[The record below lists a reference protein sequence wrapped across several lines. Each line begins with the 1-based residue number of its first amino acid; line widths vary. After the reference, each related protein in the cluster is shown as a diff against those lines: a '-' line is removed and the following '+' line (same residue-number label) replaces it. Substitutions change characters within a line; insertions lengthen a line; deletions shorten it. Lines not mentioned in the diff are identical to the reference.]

1 MTMIRR
7 LNSYGEEGLYVGVL
21 NLFSEKII
29 LVQEKNLEVIL
40 QRERLVKLN
49 NSDLQ
54 LTST

>member
-7 LNSYGEEGLYVGVL
+7 LKSYGEEGLYVGVH

-40 QRERLVKLN
+40 QRERLDKLN
-49 NSDLQ
+49 NSNLQ
-54 LTST
+54 STST